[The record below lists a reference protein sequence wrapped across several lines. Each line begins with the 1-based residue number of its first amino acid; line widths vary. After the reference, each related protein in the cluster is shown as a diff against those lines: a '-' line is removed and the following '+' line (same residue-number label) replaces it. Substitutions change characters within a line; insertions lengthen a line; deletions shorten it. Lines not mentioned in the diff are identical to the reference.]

1 MTGNDSGVYQCST
14 TNILGNSQEVMQLAV
29 NGEFLVI
36 LNADIKLSNE
46 ISLVQSHKAVF
57 ANQVGSTKH
66 LLFSIWSFSI
76 HSI

>member
-1 MTGNDSGVYQCST
+1 MTGSDSGVYQCSA
-14 TNILGNSQEVMQLAV
+14 TNILGNSQEVVRLVV

-66 LLFSIWSFSI
+66 LLFSIWYFSI